1 MQDFYGTVAQVLPV
15 VVLALVWESRYFE
28 ILRARPRLMRQQDLQ
43 DRDRFWTLHRVRI
56 YSLTV
61 ATAIILDIAVCLLV
75 LAGLIGDS
83 PALRILVSTGVVL
96 GLVSLLFRIWVH
108 ILDATQSRSAEIAQ
122 DPDDINKVP
131 RRPAE

>member
-1 MQDFYGTVAQVLPV
+1 MRDFYGTVAQVLPV

-28 ILRARPRLMRQQDLQ
+28 ILRARPRLTRQHDPEEGV
-43 DRDRFWTLHRVRI
+43 RFWTLHRVRI

-83 PALRILVSTGVVL
+83 PALRVLISAGVAL
-96 GLVSLLFRIWVH
+96 GLVSLLYRIWVH
-108 ILDATQSRSAEIAQ
+108 VLDATQSRSVEIAQ
-122 DPDDINKVP
+122 DTDDIDKVP
-131 RRPAE
+131 RRSAE